1 MSRLLLKFGGMYNY
15 CTWYI
20 KKSGEVIKYKAKS
33 ILLSVIGVVIGEIG
47 LIVSLYAITLS
58 NKSYEQVNM
67 TFSKQVA
74 YNEVTVDPSRGTIY
88 VNLLVTES
96 PSTYNSFDVS
106 WKPTMN
112 RKYKSGDKIS
122 FNNLKVDIQTADRS
136 TVSQWGV
143 RKYDY
148 RFTQT
153 SGASEYSTKLEAT
166 FKLKNIISNFKS
178 FKVKWNSNVHS
189 PITTKDW

>member
-1 MSRLLLKFGGMYNY
+1 
-15 CTWYI
+15 
-20 KKSGEVIKYKAKS
+20 
-33 ILLSVIGVVIGEIG
+33 
-47 LIVSLYAITLS
+47 
-58 NKSYEQVNM
+58 
-67 TFSKQVA
+67 
-74 YNEVTVDPSRGTIY
+74 
-88 VNLLVTES
+88 
-96 PSTYNSFDVS
+96 
-106 WKPTMN
+106 MN

-166 FKLKNIISNFKS
+166 FKLKKIISNFKS
-178 FKVKWNSNVHS
+178 FKGK
-189 PITTKDW
+189 

>member
-1 MSRLLLKFGGMYNY
+1 M
-15 CTWYI
+15 
-20 KKSGEVIKYKAKS
+20 YKAKS
-33 ILLSVIGVVIGEIG
+33 ILLSVIGVVIGGIG

-122 FNNLKVDIQTADRS
+122 FNNLKVDIQTAD
-136 TVSQWGV
+136 
-143 RKYDY
+143 
-148 RFTQT
+148 
-153 SGASEYSTKLEAT
+153 
-166 FKLKNIISNFKS
+166 
-178 FKVKWNSNVHS
+178 
-189 PITTKDW
+189 